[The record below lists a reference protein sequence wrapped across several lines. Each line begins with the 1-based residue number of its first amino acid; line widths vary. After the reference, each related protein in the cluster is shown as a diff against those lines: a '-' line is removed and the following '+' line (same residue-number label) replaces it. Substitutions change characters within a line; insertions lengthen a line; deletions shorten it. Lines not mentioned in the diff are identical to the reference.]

1 MRQRKPK
8 INWFL
13 IAMLVLLI
21 AVVTYIDRYILP
33 TAQTPFIPTATAT
46 RNPESYLSEAEAL
59 FNDGKF
65 IQAVNTYLEAIRIQP
80 DNPTTYVALARV
92 QVFAGSYDD
101 AQVSAEDALL
111 LNPNNS
117 SAYAVLGWALTLKG
131 EYVGADDAL
140 KNALRLDPN
149 NGLAHAYNAFL
160 YGKMYEFNAGPYVD
174 PIQTAIEES
183 KLALTLAPDSLE
195 AHWARAYIFQLTS
208 VENREQAIQEYLA
221 AIAINPKISE
231 IHLELGTV
239 YKSIGVIEQ
248 AVQEYTLA
256 NTLNPS
262 DYRPNLYSSRAEA
275 SIGEF
280 GRAKQYAE
288 LAVNSLPTSAD
299 LRGNWGYMLYK
310 NNDLLAAL
318 EQMRLAVDGGTTSDG
333 TVIQPVSPT
342 SSDIWVSKYY
352 YVYAILLAQTG
363 QCADALLLTQKILNY
378 FRTDEFAQVNVD
390 YALSFCEGHPGTN
403 TSPPVATP

>member
-13 IAMLVLLI
+13 IGLLVLMI

-59 FNDGKF
+59 FNEGKLL
-65 IQAVNTYLEAIRIQP
+65 QAINTYLEAVRIQP
-80 DNPTTYVALARV
+80 DNPSTYIALARV
-92 QVFAGSYDD
+92 QVFAGNYED
-101 AQVSAEDALL
+101 AQISAEDALL

-131 EYVGADDAL
+131 EYVSADDAL
-140 KNALRLDPN
+140 KNALRIDPG

-174 PIQTAIEES
+174 PIQTAIDES
-183 KLALTLAPDSLE
+183 KTALTLAPDSLE

-239 YKSIGVIEQ
+239 YKAISSYGDAIK
-248 AVQEYTLA
+248 EYNLA
-256 NTLNPS
+256 NTLNPT
-262 DYRPNLYSSRAEA
+262 DYRPNLYSSRAEFA
-275 SIGEF
+275 ATEYGKAE
-280 GRAKQYAE
+280 QYAK
-288 LAVNSLPTSAD
+288 LAVSTLPTDAY

-310 NNDLLAAL
+310 NNDLLSAL
-318 EQMRLAVDGGTTSDG
+318 EQLQLAVEGGSTSDG
-333 TVIQPVSPT
+333 QVIQPISPT
-342 SSDIWVSKYY
+342 SDDLWIAKYY
-352 YVYAILLAQTG
+352 YVYGYTLAMTD

-378 FRTDEFAQVNVD
+378 FRTDPLAQVIVD
-390 YALSFCEGHPGTN
+390 DVLSYCSEHPGTN
-403 TSPPVATP
+403 TSPPAATP